1 MPELAKKITI
11 DRKHHK
17 VYIDGTEFPYAI
29 AERGP
34 DIESADEAHAI
45 PIVSLPIL
53 TADLEIIPG
62 NDEA

>member
-1 MPELAKKITI
+1 MPELAKKIAI

-17 VYIDGTEFPYAI
+17 VYIDGVEFPYLI

-53 TADLEIIPG
+53 TADLEIIPK
-62 NDEA
+62 E

>member
-1 MPELAKKITI
+1 MPVLAKKITI

-17 VYIDGTEFPYAI
+17 VYIDGKEFPYAI

-53 TADLEIIPG
+53 TADLEIIPK
-62 NDEA
+62 D